1 MPSTLKHGL
10 VNWKKPAAIAAAL
23 IVGAILVGIVEG
35 TVFARLE
42 LPDAY
47 GAATTAAYVAAVL
60 ATLTAFTGYDAV
72 GSTQYR
78 DASVRRRAIDVCVA
92 AVAAGLVAVPAAFLA
107 LAIGVGTVE
116 GGVGPLAF
124 SFGPEGVAV
133 VIGIVGGMMAFD
145 ARSRGANGRGR
156 PDRA

>member
-1 MPSTLKHGL
+1 MD
-10 VNWKKPAAIAAAL
+10 WKKLAAIGAAL
-23 IVGAILVGIVEG
+23 IVGAIVVGTVEG
-35 TVFARLE
+35 TVIDRLGA
-42 LPDAY
+42 PDAY

-72 GSTQYR
+72 GSAQYR
-78 DASVRRRAIDVCVA
+78 DASVRRRAIDVGVA

-107 LAIGVGTVE
+107 LAIGVGTID

-124 SFGPEGVAV
+124 SFGPEGVALV
-133 VIGIVGGMMAFD
+133 VGVLAGVVGLDRRIRD
-145 ARSRGANGRGR
+145 ANERTR

>member
-1 MPSTLKHGL
+1 MD
-10 VNWKKPAAIAAAL
+10 WKKLAAIAAVL
-23 IVGAILVGIVEG
+23 IAGAILVGTVEG
-35 TVFARLE
+35 TVFPRLE

-72 GSTQYR
+72 GSAQYR
-78 DASVRRRAIDVCVA
+78 DASVRRRAVDVCVA

-107 LAIGVGTVE
+107 LAVGVGTID

-124 SFGPEGVAV
+124 SFGPETVALVVGVLA
-133 VIGIVGGMMAFD
+133 GLVGLDRRIRD
-145 ARSRGANGRGR
+145 ANERGR
-156 PDRA
+156 QGRA